1 MDGELLLRLILVAG
15 SFQRCS
21 QSVVDLW
28 IFRHQPF
35 RAAKGRDGLFILLHS
50 NETNPA
56 TQLSFGEIG
65 I

>member
-21 QSVVDLW
+21 QRVVDLW

-35 RAAKGRDGLFILLHS
+35 RAAKWRDGLFIFLHS
-50 NETNPA
+50 DQTNAA
-56 TQLSFGEIG
+56 TQLGFSKIG